1 MKRTILLA
9 ATVSTLALFG
19 CATTNISQPSSPL
32 VSEIRAPLKANI
44 KVGQKITG
52 VANAILILGIF
63 NIGPNKFADGVDYGT
78 GGQLSLFDSFSPVK
92 AAAAYEATTSS
103 NADLIVAP
111 RYNIE
116 TKNYFI
122 FKTTTAT
129 VNGYKGTISKF
140 EE

>member
-1 MKRTILLA
+1 MKNLLLL
-9 ATVSTLALFG
+9 ATVSSLALFG
-19 CATTNISQPSSPL
+19 CATKNISQPSSPIFSR
-32 VSEIRAPLKANI
+32 VEAPLKANI

-52 VANAILILGIF
+52 EAKATQIFGIF
-63 NIGPNKFADGVDYGT
+63 NFGPSKFADGVDYGT

-92 AAAAYEATTSS
+92 AAAAYEATTNSS
-103 NADLIVAP
+103 SDVIVAP
-111 RYNIE
+111 RYTIE

-129 VNGYKGTISKF
+129 VNGYKGTINKI